1 MTTHHYFRQRLRRGY
16 TLIELLAAASIIA
29 IGTTA
34 AVSLSA
40 SIMLQEEL
48 AFRVAVTRNYQENM
62 VRLWQLGLSATQ
74 AASLMPDQSQ
84 NPILQT
90 AIQGNPALIDT
101 GVVTLSGTSVESA
114 TCTAVI
120 NVSQTP
126 PTEIAGASLTITA
139 FRPRLTTTLRTAPP

>member
-1 MTTHHYFRQRLRRGY
+1 MTAHLHLRQHLSRAY

-74 AASLMPDQSQ
+74 VSALMPDQSQ
-84 NPILQT
+84 SPILQT
-90 AIQGNPALIDT
+90 AIQGNPTLIDT
-101 GVVTLSGTSVESA
+101 GIVTLSGSSVESA
-114 TCTAVI
+114 ACTAVI

-126 PTEIAGASLTITA
+126 TTEIAGASLTITA